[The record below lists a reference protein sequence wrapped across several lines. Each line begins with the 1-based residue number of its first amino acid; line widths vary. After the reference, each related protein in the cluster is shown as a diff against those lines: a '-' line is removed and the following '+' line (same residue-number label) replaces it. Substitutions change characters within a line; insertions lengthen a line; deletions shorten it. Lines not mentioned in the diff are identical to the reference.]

1 MQAHL
6 RHATIALALIAGT
19 GVALAQTGPGTQP
32 SPGSPPG
39 PAMRQDAPKPGQKL
53 QLTQQ
58 QKSAIFK
65 AVRQDAKQIKLPANF
80 RVAVGA
86 QVPPQIELHT
96 LPDSALTA
104 NEMLRNYRY
113 TVVQNQ
119 VILVDPTSMR
129 VVEVIRQ

>member
-19 GVALAQTGPGTQP
+19 GIALAQTGPGNQP
-32 SPGSPPG
+32 GAPSG
-39 PAMRQDAPKPGQKL
+39 PAMRQDNLKQNQKL

-58 QKSAIFK
+58 QKSAIFA

-86 QVPPQIELHT
+86 QVPPSIELHT
-96 LPDSALTA
+96 LPDSALASNAT
-104 NEMLRNYRY
+104 LRDYKY

-119 VILVDPTSMR
+119 VILVDPTTMR

>member
-19 GVALAQTGPGTQP
+19 GIALAQTSPGAPP
-32 SPGSPPG
+32 SPGSP
-39 PAMRQDAPKPGQKL
+39 AIRQDQKL

-58 QKSAIFK
+58 QKSAIFA
-65 AVRQDAKQIKLPANF
+65 AVRQDAKQIKLPPNF

-86 QVPPQIELHT
+86 QVPPSIELHT
-96 LPDSALTA
+96 LPDSAIA
-104 NEMLRNYRY
+104 SHAMLRDYKY

-119 VILVDPTSMR
+119 VILVDPTTMR
-129 VVEVIRQ
+129 VVEVIRK